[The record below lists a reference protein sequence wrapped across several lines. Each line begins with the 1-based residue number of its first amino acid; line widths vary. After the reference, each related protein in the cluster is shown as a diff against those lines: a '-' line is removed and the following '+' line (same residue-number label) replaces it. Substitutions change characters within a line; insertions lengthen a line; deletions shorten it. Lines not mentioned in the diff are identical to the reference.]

1 MAPTVWSA
9 EALVPVLVVE
19 LLLAEAL
26 PRALA
31 WLALVLRFRH
41 LSHHQLLELQL
52 MLALV

>member
-1 MAPTVWSA
+1 MVLMVWLA
-9 EALVPVLVVE
+9 EALVPVLAVE
-19 LLLAEAL
+19 LLLAAEL

>member
-1 MAPTVWSA
+1 MVPMAWLAV
-9 EALVPVLVVE
+9 ALAAPAALE
-19 LLLAEAL
+19 LLLAAAL